1 MYGDP
6 DIPQVKAV
14 SVVSLAALITFVV
27 TWTTSA
33 LIATVLTATLIA
45 PVRAG
50 EPLVESFES
59 EMGLPLE
66 VEDDPPD
73 LTTSLTQT
81 TLMAA
86 SVTFGRF
93 TSVQVNVNGLGA
105 NIIHDAAN
113 EPSLAVDPLNP
124 NRVAIGW
131 RQFDS
136 VNSNFRQAGFGY
148 STNGGLTWSTGKIQP
163 GVFRSD
169 PVLGFDSQ
177 GRFFYNS
184 LTNDLACSVFH
195 SLNGGATWGP
205 PIPAYGGDKQW
216 MAVDRTGGMGH
227 DHVYEAWSTASNPS
241 PGLTFSRSNDDAA
254 TFEFPSAIPN
264 QPIWGTLDVGPD
276 GTLWMVGIDDLGSPV
291 YVARS
296 ANAKDAAQAPTFTT
310 VIVDLGGTIQT
321 GGPNPVGLLGQL
333 WIAVDHSGGPR
344 NGWVYVL
351 GSVLT
356 INGLDVMFIRSTDSG
371 QTWSAPVRVN
381 DDPLGNNALHWFGTM
396 SVAPN
401 GRIDAV
407 WNDTRGQANT
417 NMSALYF
424 TSSYDGGVTWTP
436 NEQASPVWNAAV
448 GFPRQDKIGDYY
460 HMISHD
466 DGTDLA
472 WAATFNGEQD
482 IYFMR
487 VAAGVTAAADR
498 PRMARLTGGAPNP
511 FSASTAIT
519 FDMPRAGRARVEVF
533 DASGRRVTTLLDSE
547 VGAGAHSVRWE
558 GMDDGG
564 RRVRPG
570 LYLCRLDAAGE
581 RHTAKLMML
590 R

>member
-1 MYGDP
+1 
-6 DIPQVKAV
+6 
-14 SVVSLAALITFVV
+14 
-27 TWTTSA
+27 
-33 LIATVLTATLIA
+33 
-45 PVRAG
+45 
-50 EPLVESFES
+50 
-59 EMGLPLE
+59 
-66 VEDDPPD
+66 
-73 LTTSLTQT
+73 
-81 TLMAA
+81 
-86 SVTFGRF
+86 
-93 TSVQVNVNGLGA
+93 
-105 NIIHDAAN
+105 
-113 EPSLAVDPLNP
+113 
-124 NRVAIGW
+124 
-131 RQFDS
+131 
-136 VNSNFRQAGFGY
+136 
-148 STNGGLTWSTGKIQP
+148 
-163 GVFRSD
+163 
-169 PVLGFDSQ
+169 
-177 GRFFYNS
+177 
-184 LTNDLACSVFH
+184 
-195 SLNGGATWGP
+195 
-205 PIPAYGGDKQW
+205 
-216 MAVDRTGGMGH
+216 
-227 DHVYEAWSTASNPS
+227 
-241 PGLTFSRSNDDAA
+241 
-254 TFEFPSAIPN
+254 
-264 QPIWGTLDVGPD
+264 
-276 GTLWMVGIDDLGSPV
+276 MVGIDDLGSPV

-310 VIVDLGGTIQT
+310 VTVDLGGTIQT

-356 INGLDVMFIRSTDSG
+356 STVLDVMFIRSTDSG

-519 FDMPRAGRARVEVF
+519 FDMPRPAARRSKSSTPAG
-533 DASGRRVTTLLDSE
+533 DA
-547 VGAGAHSVRWE
+547 
-558 GMDDGG
+558 
-564 RRVRPG
+564 
-570 LYLCRLDAAGE
+570 
-581 RHTAKLMML
+581 
-590 R
+590 